1 MFDRVPLSLPKVYVS
16 WTQMFYL
23 SKTQGQTTI
32 SMIYVF
38 SNSQTASHLSMFT
51 VLLIDLPLLTVPD
64 GRSRLVHAAV
74 MAEQSCTILYPYTI
88 VHLGPV
94 LQCLQKLSGTWPMG
108 WVTVWER
115 GLSRETKFGVLQF
128 IVAFISS
135 SWRYVFYFFL

>member
-1 MFDRVPLSLPKVYVS
+1 MVEDHPTCCFFLYFRDSHKYNLPLCFNLAHRRAGFSSMFDRVPLSLPKVYVS

-32 SMIYVF
+32 STIYVF
-38 SNSQTASHLSMFT
+38 FNSQTASHLSMFT
-51 VLLIDLPLLTVPD
+51 VLLIHLPLLTVPD

-74 MAEQSCTILYPYTI
+74 MAEQTCTILYPYTI

-108 WVTVWER
+108 
-115 GLSRETKFGVLQF
+115 
-128 IVAFISS
+128 
-135 SWRYVFYFFL
+135 